1 MKFIISG
8 KNIELTQALKD
19 YAEEKIGKLEQVIE
33 GELEAI
39 ITMSTERNLQ
49 IVEIQLN
56 ARAETYRGSIEDSD
70 MYAAIDRLVDVLLGQ
85 VRKTKAKKEKM
96 LRSEDLRDLSSNTAV
111 EKDTVKGEIIKY
123 ETYSLKPMG
132 EEDAKIILQETND
145 VFFTFVNI
153 DTNKVNVIFRT
164 KDGNFGI
171 IEPNS

>member
-8 KNIELTQALKD
+8 RNIELTQALKD
-19 YAEEKIGKLEQVIE
+19 YAEEKISKLEQVLD

-56 ARAETYRGSIEDSD
+56 ARTETYRGSIEDAD

-85 VRKTKAKKEKM
+85 VRKTKAKREKM
-96 LRSEDLRDLSSNTAV
+96 LRSDDLKDLSVSAPV
-111 EKDTVKGEIIKY
+111 EKEVVKGEIVKY
-123 ETYSLKPMG
+123 EAYSLKPMG
-132 EEDAKIILQETND
+132 IEDAKLILEGTSD

-153 DTNKVNVIFRT
+153 DTNKVNVIFKT
-164 KDGNFGI
+164 KDGNFGVV
-171 IEPNS
+171 EPNA